1 MAGNANLVI
10 IGLIKIKDSLEI
22 NGRLPIEIGIMIDR
36 IEDENNSN
44 FLHRLVC

>member
-22 NGRLPIEIGIMIDR
+22 NRRLPIEIGIMIDR
-36 IEDENNSN
+36 IKDENN
-44 FLHRLVC
+44 